1 MEITVTH
8 EQGKV
13 PVAVLQPHGALD
25 ASSYKDLI
33 VKAQALY
40 KDGARYILIDLSQ
53 TPFMSSAG
61 IVAIHTVALM
71 LRGATLPDP
80 EEGWEA
86 LRSVHRDRESG
97 GVQRN
102 LKLLN
107 PTEKVQN
114 VLEMVGFEGYL
125 DIFTERAAAIQAFEA

>member
-13 PVAVLQPHGALD
+13 AVAVLQPHGALD

-33 VKAQALY
+33 IRAQGLY
-40 KDGARYILIDLSQ
+40 YQDGTRYMLIDLSD
-53 TPFMSSAG
+53 TPFLSSAG
-61 IVAIHTVALM
+61 IVAIHTIALL
-71 LRGATLPDP
+71 LRGVKPPDL

-86 LRSVHRDRESG
+86 LRSVHRDRGSG
-97 GVQRN
+97 MQHN

-107 PTEKVQN
+107 PTDKVKN

-125 DIFTERAAAIQAFEA
+125 EILTDRAAAIEAFEA